1 MEPRYTITA
10 KLTDGDVLAL
20 QKLSCRRAQRRY
32 LLLSLI
38 LPALYY
44 GMSVA
49 YGIAPW
55 ELAWWEHALFLAM
68 FGFYL
73 LWCVALLPKRV
84 ARAAKKLRNP
94 NAGDNTF
101 AFFDDE
107 MTVEDAIEKVQMRYT
122 GLLAVVETDEIICF
136 LPSKARAFLLPK
148 RDCDDPAGLMAFI
161 APKLSAPVRRDFPK
175 V

>member
-1 MEPRYTITA
+1 MEPRYTIKA
-10 KLTDGDVLAL
+10 RLTDDDILTV
-20 QKLSCRRAQRRY
+20 QKLSCRRVQRRY

-44 GMSVA
+44 G
-49 YGIAPW
+49 YGAACGTAPW
-55 ELAWWEHALFLAM
+55 ELAWWDQVLFLAI

-73 LWCVALLPKRV
+73 LWCVALLPKRL

-101 AFFDDE
+101 SFFDDE
-107 MTVEDAIEKVQMRYT
+107 MTVEDAIEKFQMSYT

-136 LPSKARAFLLPK
+136 LPGKARAFILPR
-148 RDCDDPAGLMAFI
+148 RDCDDPTGLMAFI
-161 APKLSAPVRRDFPK
+161 SPKLSAPVRRDWPK